1 MIHWSSRPIPSG
13 LIHISRLLRGT
24 FAALGPLLVLLTF
37 PTTVLAAEPIRSA
50 SELDYP
56 PFALVTKDNKADGFA
71 VEMLR
76 ESLRAMG
83 RDVQFEVGPWNKI
96 KQDLAEGRIQVLPLV
111 ARTDER
117 QAYLDFTAPYLSLH
131 GSVVVRKDDTRIR
144 RAEDLQGKVIV
155 VMKGDSSE
163 EYVRKFGLSDKI
175 ATTESLEEALRQ
187 LAAGQHDAMVVQ
199 TLAGEN
205 LIHELGLTNLEMVG
219 PPLAKY
225 HDFCFAVRKGDSELL
240 SVLNEG
246 LAQIVADGTRER
258 LREKWITPTRDE
270 RNERIFHLVITA
282 LGSLLLAGIAAYLWQ
297 RSLRAQVKARTA
309 ALARA
314 NKRQREELALRQRTE
329 ASLRESEESLA
340 ITLHSIGDGVIAT
353 DGEGRISR
361 MNQTAE
367 RLCGWGLDEAKGRL
381 LPDVF
386 RIVNAETR
394 ETVTNPVQL
403 VMERGEVVGLAN
415 HTVLLARDGQEYQI
429 ADSAAP
435 IRDAAGNI
443 VGVVLVFSDVTEA
456 YGMQQAI
463 WENERFLRES
473 QLAAGIGSYILDIP
487 TGLWKSSDV
496 LDQIFG
502 IDKSYVRSVEG
513 WAALI
518 HPDDR
523 QMMADYFSNEVVA
536 LGRTFD
542 KVYRFIRQSDQS
554 LRWARGLGQLS
565 FDVRS
570 RPVTMRGTIQDVTEH
585 KLAEDAVRESEQ
597 RFRSLME
604 SIPSVAVQG
613 YRLDGTVT
621 FWNTA
626 SERLYGYSAEDAIG
640 GNLLNLIIPPE
651 MTQGV
656 AAAMQQMEATGDPI
670 PASEL
675 LLKKKDGSR
684 VPVYSSH
691 AVINPVGRQPEL
703 FCLDVDLT
711 ANKKSEAELEQYRY
725 HLEEL
730 VAARTAELEQARNV
744 AEAANLAKSSF
755 LANMSHEI
763 RTPMNAIIG
772 MSHLLRRT
780 GLSPTQID
788 RLDKIETA
796 SNHLLQVIDDILDFS
811 KIEAGK
817 FVLENIPVSVGSILS
832 NIASMMSARAQA
844 KGLYLRLE
852 SDSFPSN
859 LHGDP
864 TRLQQAMLNFVAN
877 GIKFT
882 DEGSVILRAIKQEET
897 DAQVQVRFEVEDTGI
912 GIPPDILPRLFRVFE
927 QADNSTTRKYGGTG
941 LGLVITRR
949 LAELMGG
956 ESGVESTSGIGSTFW
971 FTVRLNKQERRENL
985 ASVASMDAET
995 LIRQRYQGRHILLV
1009 DDEPINL
1016 EVARSLLENTG
1027 LAVDTAEDG
1036 VEAIERAKQTRY
1048 AVILMDVQ
1056 MPRLDGLEATRQIRT
1071 LPAYRNVPILAMTAN
1086 AFAEDKARCLA
1097 AGMNDALIKPF
1108 DPSQLFSALI
1118 RHLEQ
1123 RTES

>member
-1 MIHWSSRPIPSG
+1 
-13 LIHISRLLRGT
+13 
-24 FAALGPLLVLLTF
+24 
-37 PTTVLAAEPIRSA
+37 
-50 SELDYP
+50 
-56 PFALVTKDNKADGFA
+56 
-71 VEMLR
+71 
-76 ESLRAMG
+76 
-83 RDVQFEVGPWNKI
+83 
-96 KQDLAEGRIQVLPLV
+96 
-111 ARTDER
+111 
-117 QAYLDFTAPYLSLH
+117 
-131 GSVVVRKDDTRIR
+131 
-144 RAEDLQGKVIV
+144 
-155 VMKGDSSE
+155 MKGDSSE

-175 ATTESLEEALRQ
+175 ATTETLEKALRQ

-205 LIHELGLTNLEMVG
+205 LIHELGLSNLEMVG

-246 LAQIVADGTRER
+246 LAQIVADGTQER

-270 RNERIFHLVITA
+270 RNERILHLVMVA

-309 ALARA
+309 ALAFA
-314 NKRQREELALRQRTE
+314 NKRQQEELALRQRTE
-329 ASLRESEESLA
+329 ASLRESEQSLA

-353 DGEGRISR
+353 DAEGRITR

-367 RLCGWGLDEAKGRL
+367 RLSGWRLEEAQGHL

-394 ETVTNPVQL
+394 ATVTNPVQL
-403 VMERGEVVGLAN
+403 VMEHGEVVGLAN

-435 IRDAAGNI
+435 IRDASGDI

-456 YGMQQAI
+456 YGMQQVI

-473 QLAAGIGSYILDIP
+473 QLAAGIGSYVLDIS

-502 IDKSYVRSVEG
+502 IDKSYVRSVDG

-518 HPDDR
+518 HPDDQ
-523 QMMADYFSNEVVA
+523 QMMSDYLSNEVVG

-542 KVYRFIRQSDQS
+542 KVYRFIRHSDQS
-554 LRWARGLGQLS
+554 LRWAHGLGQLS
-565 FDVRS
+565 FDAWS
-570 RPVTMRGTIQDVTEH
+570 RPVTMRGTIQDVTEQ
-585 KLAEDAVRESEQ
+585 KLAEDALRESEQ

-604 SIPSVAVQG
+604 NIPSVSVQG
-613 YRLDGTVT
+613 YQFDGTVI

-626 SERLYGYSAEDAIG
+626 SEKLYGFSAEEALG
-640 GNLLNLIIPPE
+640 GNLLDLIIPSE
-651 MTQGV
+651 MRQGV
-656 AAAMQQMEATGDPI
+656 TGAMQEMSATGIPI
-670 PASEL
+670 PAGEL
-675 LLKKKDGSR
+675 LLQRKDGSR

-691 AVINPVGRQPEL
+691 AMINPIGRQHEM
-703 FCLDVDLT
+703 FCLDIDMT
-711 ANKKSEAELEQYRY
+711 ASKKSEAELQQYRF

-744 AEAANLAKSSF
+744 AEAANMAKSAF

-780 GLSPTQID
+780 ALTSTQLD

-817 FVLENIPVSVGSILS
+817 FVLENIPVSVGSILN
-832 NIASMMSARAQA
+832 NIASMISARAQA
-844 KGLYLRLE
+844 KGLNLRIE

-912 GIPPDILPRLFRVFE
+912 GIPPDTLRRLFRVFE

-956 ESGVESTSGIGSTFW
+956 ESGVESTPGIGSTFW
-971 FTVRLNKQERRENL
+971 FTVRLNKQERREKL
-985 ASVASMDAET
+985 APAADMNAEA
-995 LIRQRYQGRHILLV
+995 LIRQRYQGRRILLV

-1036 VEAIERAKQTRY
+1036 VEAIERAQQTRY

-1056 MPRLDGLEATRQIRT
+1056 MPRLDGLEATRQIRA
-1071 LPAYRNVPILAMTAN
+1071 LPAYRDVPILAMTAN
-1086 AFAEDKARCLA
+1086 AFAEDKASFLA

-1108 DPSQLFSALI
+1108 NPTQLFSALI
-1118 RHLEQ
+1118 KHLEQ